1 MSKVEIVPVIPESYW
16 RIDKQFDG
24 AYLNCRWH
32 RRGEFETKFPVLMK
46 VKIDRPL
53 RNTMGD
59 EEYINHIISI
69 LNQPPPLPE
78 YKGRGRRPKQRPPLW
93 GNLELIQHKV
103 ITKKDIEYFELIMY
117 TNQHKNKR
125 FINYGSVS
133 QGGVRPDG
141 RKNRKKKNE
150 EV

>member
-1 MSKVEIVPVIPESYW
+1 MSKVEIVPVIPEHYW

-32 RRGEFETKFPVLMK
+32 RHGEFET
-46 VKIDRPL
+46 
-53 RNTMGD
+53 MGD
-59 EEYINHIISI
+59 KEYINHIISI
-69 LNQPPPLPE
+69 LNEPPPLPE

-93 GNLELIQHKV
+93 GKLELIQHKAHN
-103 ITKKDIEYFELIMY
+103 KNGIEFFELIMY

>member
-46 VKIDRPL
+46 VKIDTPL

-59 EEYINHIISI
+59 KEYINHIISI
-69 LNQPPPLPE
+69 LNEPPPLPE
-78 YKGRGRRPKQRPPLW
+78 YKGRGRRPKPRPPLW
-93 GNLELIQHKV
+93 GKLELIQHKAHN
-103 ITKKDIEYFELIMY
+103 KNGIEFFELIMY

>member
-16 RIDKQFDG
+16 HIDKQFDG

-32 RRGEFETKFPVLMK
+32 RRGEFETKFPVVMK
-46 VKIDRPL
+46 IKIDAAL
-53 RNTMGD
+53 RATMGD
-59 EEYINHIISI
+59 EEYVNYIINI
-69 LNQPPPLPE
+69 LNEPPPLPK
-78 YKGRGRRPKQRPPLW
+78 YSGRGRRPKQRPPLW

-103 ITKKDIEYFELIMY
+103 INKKDIKFLELIMY

-125 FINYGSVS
+125 FINYGSVQ

-150 EV
+150 V

>member
-32 RRGEFETKFPVLMK
+32 RRGEFETKFPVVMK
-46 VKIDRPL
+46 IKIDAAL
-53 RNTMGD
+53 RATMGD
-59 EEYINHIISI
+59 EEYVNYIINI
-69 LNQPPPLPE
+69 LNEPPPLPK
-78 YKGRGRRPKQRPPLW
+78 YSGRGRRPKQRPPLW

-103 ITKKDIEYFELIMY
+103 INKKDIKFLELIMY

-125 FINYGSVS
+125 FINYGSVQ

-150 EV
+150 V

>member
-32 RRGEFETKFPVLMK
+32 RRGEFETKFPVVMK
-46 VKIDRPL
+46 IKIDTAL
-53 RNTMGD
+53 RATMGD
-59 EEYINHIISI
+59 EDYANYIINI
-69 LNQPPPLPE
+69 LNEPPPLPK
-78 YKGRGRRPKQRPPLW
+78 YSGRGRRPKQRPPLW

-103 ITKKDIEYFELIMY
+103 INKKDIKFLELIMY

-125 FINYGSVS
+125 FINYGSVQ

-150 EV
+150 

>member
-46 VKIDRPL
+46 VKIDTPL

-59 EEYINHIISI
+59 KEYINHIISI

-78 YKGRGRRPKQRPPLW
+78 YKGRGRRPKPRPPLW
-93 GNLELIQHKV
+93 GKLELIQHKAHN
-103 ITKKDIEYFELIMY
+103 KNGIEFFELIMY